1 MSSGNVYL
9 VGAGPGDPGLL
20 TLRGL
25 RCLQSATVVV
35 YDALVNP
42 VLLAHAPGAEHIY
55 AGKQADRHSLPQR
68 EIQQILI
75 DFARRGHT
83 VVRLKGG
90 DPFVFGRGG
99 EEALA
104 LADAGIPFEIVPGIT
119 AGIAAPAYAGIPVT
133 QRGLS
138 ASVTFVTGH
147 FAGDERDLPI
157 DFSRLNPAGTTIF
170 YMGVAAMPRIFRE
183 LAQHGWSEDTPC
195 AIIEWATYARQRTV
209 RGTLAS
215 LPQAAADG
223 GIGAPSLI
231 VVGAVTALREDLAWF
246 ESRPLFGLRVALTHA
261 EQRKGPLEQQLAAL
275 GADVFSFPTL
285 EVAPE
290 NTPDALR
297 HLEDYDWV
305 VLTSAN
311 AAEMLF
317 SALDALGADARALA
331 GIRLCAVGASTL
343 DTLSARF
350 LRPDVVP
357 DNYTSEAIV
366 EAMNRFAPLDQTH
379 VLLPRA
385 DIARA
390 SLARV
395 LQEAGATVTEAVA
408 YHTRVPVDS
417 GARVDALLKF
427 QPQVLV
433 FTNAAAVRNLC
444 ALLAPPTLRTLQDQ
458 IASASIGP
466 VTSRALD
473 AAGFTVNIEPARHD
487 VVHLVEAIT
496 DWWRARGGAVEAA
509 SPHRPI
515 SETAGTTE
523 TTE

>member
-1 MSSGNVYL
+1 MPHGNVYL

-25 RCLQSATVVV
+25 RCLQSATVVI

-42 VLLAHAPGAEHIY
+42 LLLAHAPGAEHIY
-55 AGKQADRHSLPQR
+55 AGKHADRHSLPQE

-75 DFARRGHT
+75 DYARRGHT

-104 LADAGIPFEIVPGIT
+104 LADAGIAFEIVPGIT

-147 FAGDERDLPI
+147 FAGNERDLPI
-157 DFSRLNPAGTTIF
+157 DFSRLNPAGTTVF
-170 YMGVAAMPRIFRE
+170 YMGVAAMPRIFGE
-183 LAQHGWSEDTPC
+183 LARHGWGDDTPC

-215 LPQAAADG
+215 LPQAAAEAA
-223 GIGAPSLI
+223 IGAPSVI
-231 VVGAVTALREDLAWF
+231 VVGAVAALREDLAWF
-246 ESRPLFGLRVALTHA
+246 EARPLFGLRVALTHA

-275 GADVFSFPTL
+275 GADVFSFPML

-290 NTPDALR
+290 IPPAALR
-297 HLEDYDWV
+297 NPTDYDWI

-317 SALDALGADARALA
+317 TALDTSGCDARALA
-331 GIRLCAVGASTL
+331 GVRLCAVGASTL
-343 DTLSARF
+343 EALAGRF

-357 DNYTSEAIV
+357 DNYTSEAIAD
-366 EAMNRFAPLDQTH
+366 AMARCAPLAEAR

-395 LQEAGATVTEAVA
+395 LQEAGASVTEAVA
-408 YHTRVPVDS
+408 YHTRVPTDS
-417 GARVDALLKF
+417 GERVEALLKF
-427 QPQVLV
+427 QPQLLV

-444 ALLAPPTLRTLQDQ
+444 ALLAADTTMELQRES
-458 IASASIGP
+458 ATASIGP
-466 VTSRALD
+466 VTSHALE
-473 AAGFTVNIEPARHD
+473 AAGFSVAIEPTRHD
-487 VVHLVEAIT
+487 VVHLVEAIV
-496 DWWRARGGAVEAA
+496 DWWRTRGE
-509 SPHRPI
+509 
-515 SETAGTTE
+515 
-523 TTE
+523 

>member
-1 MSSGNVYL
+1 MTHGNVYL

-42 VLLAHAPGAEHIY
+42 VLLTHAPGAEHIY
-55 AGKQADRHSLPQR
+55 AGKQADRHSLPQE

-75 DFARRGHT
+75 DYARRGHT

-104 LADAGIPFEIVPGIT
+104 LADAGITFEIVPGIT

-157 DFSRLNPAGTTIF
+157 DFSRLNPAGTTVF
-170 YMGVAAMPRIFRE
+170 YMGVAAMPRIFGE
-183 LAQHGWSEDTPC
+183 LARHGWKAETPC

-209 RGTLAS
+209 RGTLGS
-215 LPQAAADG
+215 LPQAATEA
-223 GIGAPSLI
+223 GIGAPSVI
-231 VVGAVTALREDLAWF
+231 VVGAVAALRDGLAWF
-246 ESRPLFGLRVALTHA
+246 ENRPLFGLRVALTHA
-261 EQRKGPLEQQLAAL
+261 EQRRGPLEQHLTAL

-290 NTPDALR
+290 ITPSALR
-297 HLEDYDWV
+297 HPQDYDWI

-317 SALDALGADARALA
+317 SALDVSGSDARALA

-343 DTLSARF
+343 ETLAGRF

-366 EAMNRFAPLDQTH
+366 GAMSRFAPLEDTQ

-385 DIARA
+385 DITRA

-395 LQEAGATVTEAVA
+395 LEEAGASVTETVA

-417 GARVDALLKF
+417 GARVNALLQF
-427 QPQVLV
+427 QPQLLV
-433 FTNAAAVRNLC
+433 FTNASAVRNLC
-444 ALLAPPTLRTLQDQ
+444 ALLEKDGVCTLQREC
-458 IASASIGP
+458 ATASIGP
-466 VTSRALD
+466 VTTKALESE
-473 AAGFTVNIEPARHD
+473 GFNVAVEPARHD
-487 VVHLVEAIT
+487 VAHLVESIV
-496 DWWRARGGAVEAA
+496 DWWRARGE
-509 SPHRPI
+509 
-515 SETAGTTE
+515 
-523 TTE
+523 

>member
-1 MSSGNVYL
+1 MSPGNVYL

-42 VLLAHAPGAEHIY
+42 LLLAHAPGAEHIY
-55 AGKQADRHSLPQR
+55 AGKQADRHTLPQE
-68 EIQQILI
+68 EIQRLLVEH
-75 DFARRGHT
+75 ALRGRT

-104 LADAGIPFEIVPGIT
+104 LAEAGIAFEIVPGIT

-157 DFSRLNPAGTTIF
+157 DFARLNPAGTTVF
-170 YMGVAAMPRIFRE
+170 YMGVAAMPRIFGE
-183 LAQHGWSEDTPC
+183 LVRHGWAADTPC
-195 AIIEWATYARQRTV
+195 AIIEWATYARQRTI
-209 RGTLAS
+209 RGTLTN
-215 LPQAAADG
+215 LPQAAAEAK
-223 GIGAPSLI
+223 IGAPSVI
-231 VVGAVTALREDLAWF
+231 VVGAVAALRDELAWF

-290 NTPDALR
+290 IPPEALR
-297 HLEDYDWV
+297 HPADYDWI

-317 SALDALGADARALA
+317 TALDGAGSDARALA
-331 GIRLCAVGASTL
+331 GVRLCAVGASTL
-343 DTLSARF
+343 EALAGRF

-357 DNYTSEAIV
+357 ENYTSEAIAG
-366 EAMNRFAPLDQTH
+366 AMEHSAPLAGAK

-390 SLARV
+390 SLAQV
-395 LQEAGATVTEAVA
+395 LEKAGASVTEAVA
-408 YHTRVPVDS
+408 YHTRVPVDA
-417 GARVDALLKF
+417 GARVSALLQF
-427 QPQVLV
+427 QPQLLV
-433 FTNAAAVRNLC
+433 FTNASAVRNLP
-444 ALLAPPTLRTLQDQ
+444 ALTGSHTLRDLRAECAT
-458 IASASIGP
+458 ASIGP
-466 VTSRALD
+466 VTSRALEG
-473 AAGFTVNIEPARHD
+473 AGFRVTVEPARHD
-487 VVHLVEAIT
+487 VVHLVEAIV
-496 DWWRARGGAVEAA
+496 DWWRGRGEN
-509 SPHRPI
+509 RL
-515 SETAGTTE
+515 
-523 TTE
+523 